1 MTQKERLVDLLRK
14 SQWPIKDFPEA
25 DLNTFVQK
33 MNDWLADYLLENG
46 VIVPPCKAG
55 DVVFAIIEG
64 RVLEGKV
71 DDVWFDDDIG
81 RWEFD
86 VNTGLGFPMFP
97 EERIGTKV
105 FFSREAAEQAL
116 KERKDENSV

>member
-1 MTQKERLVDLLRK
+1 MTKGNREAEKKRLVEAL
-14 SQWPIKDFPEA
+14 IGFPLMDCALISRRDAE
-25 DLNTFVQK
+25 D
-33 MNDWLADYLLENG
+33 LADKLIDTNG
-46 VIVPPCKAG
+46 VIVPPCKVG

-86 VNTGLGFPMFP
+86 VNTGFGFPMFL
-97 EERIGTKV
+97 EESIGTKV
-105 FFSREAAEQAL
+105 FFSRKEAERVL
-116 KERKDENSV
+116 KECSE